1 MVSAYQKVLDYVSNK
16 YNMTNSTEVTQRT
29 LELYVYFENMKYMEI
44 SEKPSMTWNGLLSN
58 IGGTIG
64 LFLGMSV
71 MSLIEVLELFF
82 SMGCFLAER
91 L

>member
-1 MVSAYQKVLDYVSNK
+1 MLSASQKVLDFVSNK
-16 YNMTNSTEVTQRT
+16 YNMTNSTEVAQRT

-44 SEKPSMTWNGLLSN
+44 SEKPSMTLNGLISN

-71 MSLIEVLELFF
+71 MSLIEVLELIF
-82 SMGCFLAER
+82 SMGCILAKR